1 MDYYTVCGLIE
12 SNADALKV
20 SHGIEKYPH
29 IATLTSLIK
38 WGENLLRNNG
48 QVDTSFDAL
57 PLGDEETQNA
67 MRLENRFEQDII
79 PILQDLQSLDYKMW
93 EWENE

>member
-1 MDYYTVCGLIE
+1 
-12 SNADALKV
+12 
-20 SHGIEKYPH
+20 
-29 IATLTSLIK
+29 
-38 WGENLLRNNG
+38 
-48 QVDTSFDAL
+48 
-57 PLGDEETQNA
+57 